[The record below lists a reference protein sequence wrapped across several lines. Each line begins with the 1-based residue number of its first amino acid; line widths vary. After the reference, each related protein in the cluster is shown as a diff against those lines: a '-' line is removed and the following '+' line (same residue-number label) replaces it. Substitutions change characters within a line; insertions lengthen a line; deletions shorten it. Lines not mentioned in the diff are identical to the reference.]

1 MQKVVFASD
10 QLPAELDERTRFTLW
25 RNLCEEHFNSAD
37 LDFLTN
43 GAFSVRV
50 EFAQFGGVGLGQLA
64 GTMRRIARSSRH
76 IDADPSDMLCLAL
89 NRGRSAYACFQ
100 RDQEVTLDAGT
111 ATLITNWETIE
122 VRANADTACS
132 TLMVPRDRLLDL
144 VANAEDLVAKPLD
157 PESAALRHLRQY
169 FDIVSGPGDLGKD
182 SALIAHVSDTLLDL
196 IVLVLGAGRYA
207 TQIAR
212 MRGLRAARAQQILAE
227 IRAGFADPAFSP
239 RKVAIKTHLSERYL
253 QDLLQET
260 GSTFTARVMELR
272 LQKARAML
280 TNPRHDRLKV
290 SEIAYAC
297 GFNEVS
303 HFNRSFRARFG
314 APPTAYR
321 GREGGGD

>member
-132 TLMVPRDRLLDL
+132 TGYSTSSPMRRILSPNHSTLRAQHCGICGNTSTSYRDR
-144 VANAEDLVAKPLD
+144 A
-157 PESAALRHLRQY
+157 
-169 FDIVSGPGDLGKD
+169 ISGK
-182 SALIAHVSDTLLDL
+182 
-196 IVLVLGAGRYA
+196 
-207 TQIAR
+207 
-212 MRGLRAARAQQILAE
+212 
-227 IRAGFADPAFSP
+227 IR
-239 RKVAIKTHLSERYL
+239 R
-253 QDLLQET
+253 
-260 GSTFTARVMELR
+260 
-272 LQKARAML
+272 
-280 TNPRHDRLKV
+280 
-290 SEIAYAC
+290 
-297 GFNEVS
+297 
-303 HFNRSFRARFG
+303 
-314 APPTAYR
+314 
-321 GREGGGD
+321 